1 MMDLKRIVSLCLCTA
16 IIILI
21 AGCKEDPVAANRQ
34 AGNTA
39 SVESILEQSAAQ
51 TTEPATQEPEP
62 VAQVPEPTA
71 QTTEPATQEPEQ
83 VTTSAPEEGIDV
95 DLTALSSTM
104 VYSEVYNMVFY
115 PENYIGK
122 TVKMSGSY
130 MVFHDDDTDKYYH
143 ACIISDATACC
154 AQGIEFELEGEHSY
168 PDDYPQLGTQVC
180 VVGVFDIY
188 WEGEEKYCT
197 LRDARIV

>member
-1 MMDLKRIVSLCLCTA
+1 MNIKRIVSLFVCTTF
-16 IIILI
+16 IILI
-21 AGCKEDPVAANRQ
+21 AGCRQ
-34 AGNTA
+34 
-39 SVESILEQSAAQ
+39 ESAVRNILEQSATPTPEQ
-51 TTEPATQEPEP
+51 TPEPA
-62 VAQVPEPTA
+62 VPTPTEEI
-71 QTTEPATQEPEQ
+71 TLEDG
-83 VTTSAPEEGIDV
+83 TSEESNSEEGIDV
-95 DLTALSSTM
+95 DLTQLSSTM

-130 MVFHDDDTDKYYH
+130 MVFHEEGTDKYYH

-154 AQGIEFELEGEHSY
+154 AQGIEFELAGEHRY
-168 PDDYPQLGTQVC
+168 PDDYPELGAPVC

-188 WEGEEKYCT
+188 REGEEKFCT

>member
-1 MMDLKRIVSLCLCTA
+1 MNIKRIVSLFVCAAFIMLIVGCRKESTA
-16 IIILI
+16 T
-21 AGCKEDPVAANRQ
+21 P
-34 AGNTA
+34 
-39 SVESILEQSAAQ
+39 
-51 TTEPATQEPEP
+51 EPA
-62 VAQVPEPTA
+62 APTP
-71 QTTEPATQEPEQ
+71 TVEITLEDG
-83 VTTSAPEEGIDV
+83 TSEESNSEEDIDV
-95 DLTALSSTM
+95 DLTQLSSTM

-130 MVFHDDDTDKYYH
+130 MVFHDEGTDKYYH

-154 AQGIEFELEGEHSY
+154 AQGIEFELAGEPGY
-168 PDDYPQLGTQVC
+168 PDDYPELGAPVC

-188 WEGEEKYCT
+188 REGEEKFCT